1 MVHGNKFNLI
11 LAAAC
16 PVGDKAYRKKRRLSI
31 LPQFS
36 LEFLRILVNILIFFC
51 TARAAALGTEKHL
64 LQVIS
69 PPS

>member
-36 LEFLRILVNILIFFC
+36 LEFLRILVNILIFFVP
-51 TARAAALGTEKHL
+51 RAAALGTEKHL